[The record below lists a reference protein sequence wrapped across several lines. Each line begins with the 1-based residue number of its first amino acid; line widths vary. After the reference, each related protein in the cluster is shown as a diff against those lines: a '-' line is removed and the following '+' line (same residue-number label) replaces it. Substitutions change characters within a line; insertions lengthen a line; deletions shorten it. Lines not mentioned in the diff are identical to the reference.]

1 MNEQEQKWWE
11 NYERVKKLYDAG
23 ADFIEIS
30 IKTNL
35 PESTVRS
42 YIKYIREN

>member
-23 ADFIEIS
+23 ADHIEITD
-30 IKTNL
+30 KTRL
-35 PESTVRS
+35 PESTVMEYVR
-42 YIKYIREN
+42 YIREE